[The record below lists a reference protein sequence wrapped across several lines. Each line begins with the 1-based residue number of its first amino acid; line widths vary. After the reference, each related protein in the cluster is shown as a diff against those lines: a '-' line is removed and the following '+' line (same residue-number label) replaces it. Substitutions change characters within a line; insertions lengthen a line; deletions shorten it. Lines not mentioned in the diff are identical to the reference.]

1 MAAYAIQFRRGTTA
15 QHSSFT
21 GLLGEVTVDT
31 DKNTLVVHDGSTTGG
46 YPLARE
52 GAAASMTTGTF
63 SSNVSVGGTL
73 SVTNTATFSGGADM
87 TGNLDMTGHIL
98 PSANVTYDLGS
109 STLMWRDIYVGPGS
123 LYVNGKKVIEDDSG
137 TISISTS
144 QDQALKVATS
154 GTGTLQL
161 ESANGIQFTGELK
174 TASGD
179 IQVGDHIDMNANLIR
194 EVATPLVGTDAANK
208 SYVDGAISSGVGA
221 GTNAISGTTGAF
233 SSDVTISGD
242 LTVSGTTT
250 TINTSEINLAD
261 NILLLNSDATGNATA
276 SGGIEIERGDDL
288 NVQFLW
294 DETNDRWT
302 VGAEDLYTSGTF
314 TGNLAGNVVGDVTGD
329 VTGTV
334 SDISNHTTNAL
345 TEGTNNLYYTDA
357 RVRNAISVAGDL
369 TYNSTT
375 GVISTQGLASSDTD
389 DLSEGS
395 SNLYYTTARWD
406 AKMASA
412 DTDDLSEGSTNLYY
426 TTARW
431 DTKMAAASTDDLS
444 EGASNQYHTTA
455 RARAAVSASGDLS
468 YNSTTGVMSFTTPT
482 TIASI
487 ANHTSDDLA
496 EGSSNLYHTNERVDD
511 RVAALLGAG
520 TGISLSY
527 DDAAGSLTI
536 TNTQTETNDYV
547 DGATFSNGTLT
558 LSVGTQSDV
567 TVSLD
572 GRYVKIADS
581 AKKHTDAYEVSAQ
594 DETDNGSGALA
605 KTWAQLTA
613 GKIDIG
619 GIDFASEIADS
630 PYAVVYINRMVARP
644 NEVTISATGLSFAQN
659 VLAEDDEI
667 EVVYFDE
674 A

>member
-73 SVTNTATFSGGADM
+73 SVTNLATFSGGADM

-395 SNLYYTTARWD
+395 TNLYYTTARWD

-468 YNSTTGVMSFTTPT
+468 YNATTGVMSFTTPT

-487 ANHTSDDLA
+487 ANHTSDDLS

-644 NEVTISATGLSFAQN
+644 NEVTISATGLSFAQD

>member
-302 VGAEDLYTSGTF
+302 VGAEDLYSGAF
-314 TGNLAGNVVGDVTGD
+314 VGNLTGNVVGDVTGNL
-329 VTGTV
+329 TGQA

-369 TYNSTT
+369 SYNSTT

-389 DLSEGS
+389 DLAEGS

-468 YNSTTGVMSFTTPT
+468 YNATTGVMSFTTPT

-644 NEVTISATGLSFAQN
+644 NEVTISATGLSFAQG
-659 VLAEDDEI
+659 VVAEDDEI

>member
-52 GAAASMTTGTF
+52 GAGANMTTGTF

-73 SVTNTATFSGGADM
+73 SVTNLTTLSGGADI
-87 TGNLDMTGHIL
+87 TGNVDMTGHIL

-137 TISISTS
+137 TISISTDV
-144 QDQALKVATS
+144 DQALKVATS

-174 TASGD
+174 SASGD
-179 IQVGDHIDMNANLIR
+179 VQVGDHIDMNANLVR
-194 EVATPLVGTDAANK
+194 EVGAPILGTDAANK
-208 SYVDGAISSGVGA
+208 TYVDNAITTGVGA
-221 GTNAISGTTGAF
+221 GTNPISGTTGAF

-261 NILLLNSDATGNATA
+261 NILLLNSDATGTATA

-294 DETNDRWT
+294 DETNDRWS

-314 TGNLAGNVVGDVTGD
+314 TGNLSGNVVGDVTGD

-334 SDISNHTTNAL
+334 TDLSNHTTNAL
-345 TEGTNNLYYTDA
+345 SEGGSNLYFTDA
-357 RVRNAISVAGDL
+357 RARNAISVSGDL
-369 TYNSTT
+369 SYNSTT

-389 DLSEGS
+389 DLAEGS
-395 SNLYYTTARWD
+395 TNLYYTTARWD
-406 AKMASA
+406 TKMASA

-444 EGASNQYHTTA
+444 EGASNLYHTTA
-455 RARAAVSASGDLS
+455 RARQAISAGGDLS
-468 YNSTTGVMSFTTPT
+468 YDNSTGAMSFTTPT

-511 RVAALLGAG
+511 RVAALMTAG

-527 DDAAGSLTI
+527 DDAAGTLTV
-536 TNTQTETNDYV
+536 TNTQTETNDFV
-547 DGATFSNGTLT
+547 DGATFSSGTLT
-558 LSVGTQSDV
+558 LSVGSQADV
-567 TVSLD
+567 SVSLD

-581 AKKHTDAYEVSAQ
+581 TKKHTDAYEVSAQ

-644 NEVTISATGLSFAQN
+644 NEVTISATGLSFAQD

>member
-1 MAAYAIQFRRGTTA
+1 MAAYAIQFRRGTTT

-31 DKNTLVVHDGSTTGG
+31 DKKTLVVHDGSTTGG

-73 SVTNTATFSGGADM
+73 SVTNLTTLSGGADI
-87 TGNLDMTGHIL
+87 TGNVDMTGHIL

-137 TISISTS
+137 TISISTDV
-144 QDQALKVATS
+144 DQALKVATS

-174 TASGD
+174 SASGD
-179 IQVGDHIDMNANLIR
+179 VQVGDHIDMNANLVR
-194 EVATPLVGTDAANK
+194 EVGAPILGTDAANK
-208 SYVDGAISSGVGA
+208 TYVDSAITTGVGA
-221 GTNAISGTTGAF
+221 GTNPISGTTGAF

-261 NILLLNSDATGNATA
+261 NILLLNSDATGTASA

-294 DETNDRWT
+294 DETNDRWSI
-302 VGAEDLYTSGTF
+302 GAEDFYSTGSIYGTF
-314 TGNLAGNVVGDVTGD
+314 TGDLVGDVQGD

-334 SDISNHTTNAL
+334 SSIANHNTDAL
-345 TEGTNNLYYTDA
+345 SEGTNNLYYTDT

-369 TYNSTT
+369 SYNSTT

-389 DLSEGS
+389 DL
-395 SNLYYTTARWD
+395 A
-406 AKMASA
+406 
-412 DTDDLSEGSTNLYY
+412 EGSTNLYY

-431 DTKMAAASTDDLS
+431 DTKMAAADTDDLS
-444 EGASNQYHTTA
+444 EGSTNLYYTTGRWDTKMAAATSDDLSEGATNQYYTDG
-455 RARAAVSASGDLS
+455 RARAAISATGDLS
-468 YNSTTGVMSFTTPT
+468 YDSATGVMSYTIPT
-482 TIASI
+482 TIASLN
-487 ANHTSDDLA
+487 NHDTDGLT

-511 RVAALLGAG
+511 RVAALMTAG

-527 DDAAGSLTI
+527 DDAAGTLTV
-536 TNTQTETNDYV
+536 TNTQVEVNDYV
-547 DGATFSNGTLT
+547 DGASFSSGTLT
-558 LSVGTQSDV
+558 LSVGTQADV
-567 TVSLD
+567 SVSLD

-581 AKKHTDAYEVSAQ
+581 TKKHSDAYEVTAQ
-594 DETDNGSGALA
+594 DETDNGSATLT

-619 GIDFASEIADS
+619 GIDFASEINDS

-644 NEVTISATGLSFAQN
+644 NEVTISSTGLTFAIG
-659 VLAEDDEI
+659 VVAEDDEI

>member
-1 MAAYAIQFRRGTTA
+1 
-15 QHSSFT
+15 
-21 GLLGEVTVDT
+21 
-31 DKNTLVVHDGSTTGG
+31 
-46 YPLARE
+46 
-52 GAAASMTTGTF
+52 
-63 SSNVSVGGTL
+63 
-73 SVTNTATFSGGADM
+73 
-87 TGNLDMTGHIL
+87 
-98 PSANVTYDLGS
+98 
-109 STLMWRDIYVGPGS
+109 
-123 LYVNGKKVIEDDSG
+123 
-137 TISISTS
+137 
-144 QDQALKVATS
+144 
-154 GTGTLQL
+154 
-161 ESANGIQFTGELK
+161 
-174 TASGD
+174 
-179 IQVGDHIDMNANLIR
+179 
-194 EVATPLVGTDAANK
+194 
-208 SYVDGAISSGVGA
+208 
-221 GTNAISGTTGAF
+221 
-233 SSDVTISGD
+233 
-242 LTVSGTTT
+242 
-250 TINTSEINLAD
+250 
-261 NILLLNSDATGNATA
+261 
-276 SGGIEIERGDDL
+276 
-288 NVQFLW
+288 
-294 DETNDRWT
+294 
-302 VGAEDLYTSGTF
+302 
-314 TGNLAGNVVGDVTGD
+314 
-329 VTGTV
+329 
-334 SDISNHTTNAL
+334 
-345 TEGTNNLYYTDA
+345 
-357 RVRNAISVAGDL
+357 
-369 TYNSTT
+369 
-375 GVISTQGLASSDTD
+375 
-389 DLSEGS
+389 
-395 SNLYYTTARWD
+395 
-406 AKMASA
+406 MASA

-468 YNSTTGVMSFTTPT
+468 YNATTGVMSFTTPT

-644 NEVTISATGLSFAQN
+644 NEVTISATGLSFAQG
-659 VLAEDDEI
+659 VVAEDDEI